1 MLLLQPLLSLPRSI
15 IILHGS
21 LFNRSKV
28 ELVAISICSLVLVPL
43 VIFTTGPLRI
53 MLGLAFVLFFPGY
66 ALIAALFPK
75 REVWVDVNQKSTTIG
90 EILNSEL

>member
-1 MLLLQPLLSLPRSI
+1 
-15 IILHGS
+15 
-21 LFNRSKV
+21 
-28 ELVAISICSLVLVPL
+28 
-43 VIFTTGPLRI
+43 